1 MRKPLVLALALFL
14 GGCAA
19 FSGTVTP
26 EAQVFVA
33 CRSFVDTEKALRP
46 FKRVMSPGQTAI
58 MKRAIVVAKPLC
70 TDGGLPNA
78 TDARVVLDIIRS
90 QLREMLTIQL
100 EIKS

>member
-1 MRKPLVLALALFL
+1 MKPLILTLALLL

-19 FSGTVTP
+19 FSGTATP

-46 FKRVMSPGQTAI
+46 FKRIMSPGQTAVI
-58 MKRAIVVAKPLC
+58 RRAIVVAKPLC
-70 TDGGLPNA
+70 TDGGVPNA
-78 TDARVVLDIIRS
+78 TDARVVLDIIRA
-90 QLREMLTIQL
+90 QLREMLTVQL